1 MNRRDTVLALAALG
15 ASPLLASAQQA
26 PRVAR
31 IGYLSPTS
39 ASGKVAQELFG
50 AFRAGLR
57 DLGYVEGKNL
67 QIEARDADDDS
78 DRLRTLAA
86 ELVGLKVDVIVTFAT
101 GVIAARGATTTIPI
115 VIASGTDPVA
125 LGMAA
130 SLARPGGNVTG
141 STFFYFELM
150 AKRLELLKEVKPS
163 MTRVGILLSAGT
175 PVNPHVLAAME
186 VAAKAL
192 KLELHPIEVRGTAEF
207 DSAFSA
213 LVKKKIQGLVV
224 GDNSLLV
231 ANSTAIAA
239 LAAKHR
245 LPSIGSLQLTE
256 NGGLMAYG
264 VTWAEQW
271 HRAAYFVDK
280 ILKGEKPGDLPIE
293 QARRFDFVVNLKAA
307 KALGLKFPRA
317 MALRADRVI
326 E

>member
-31 IGYLSPTS
+31 IGYLSAIS
-39 ASGKVAQELFG
+39 AKVGQG
-50 AFRAGLR
+50 VVDAFRAGLR

-67 QIEARDADDDS
+67 QIEARYADGDIA
-78 DRLRTLAA
+78 RLPALAA
-86 ELVGLKVDVIVTFAT
+86 ELVGLQVDVIVTFAA

-115 VIASGTDPVA
+115 VMATSADPVA
-125 LGMAA
+125 LGFAA

-163 MTRVGILLSAGT
+163 MTRVGVLLPGVT
-175 PVNPHVLAAME
+175 TTNTHVLAAMGI
-186 VAAKAL
+186 AAKAL
-192 KLELHPIEVRGTAEF
+192 KLELHPIEVQGPAEF
-207 DSAFSA
+207 DGAFSA
-213 LVKKKIQGLVV
+213 WAKKKVQVLVV
-224 GDNSLLV
+224 SDNSLFTTN
-231 ANSTAIAA
+231 ATAIAA

-245 LPSIGSLQLTE
+245 LPSIGPLELAE

-264 VTWAEQW
+264 VTWVEQW
-271 HRAAYFVDK
+271 RRAAYFVDR

-293 QARRFDFVVNLKAA
+293 QARKFDFVVNLKAA
-307 KALGLKFPRA
+307 KALGLKFPQA